1 MATLTSMDTVWIALI
16 GLGAG
21 TLGGMLGV
29 GGSVLMIPALTML
42 FGYNQHLYQASAM
55 LANVA
60 VSIAATLHHYRA
72 GWIVPTAL
80 KRMLPIALIAV
91 LAGVALSNTSIFSGQ
106 AGGLCLGRFLAVFA
120 VYVIYLNVRCIVK
133 RVDEEPQRPPKLA
146 PARCALVG
154 GAMGGVAGLL
164 GVGGGVI
171 AVPMQ
176 HLVLGMKLRSA
187 IATSSALICLTAT
200 AGAIYKIGT
209 LSGHDQSWLNGVQ
222 MGLALAP
229 TAWIGGR
236 VGAGLTH
243 RLPLRQVRTVFILLM
258 LVAMVEM
265 AAVPWG
271 QCWDWLTATVQ
282 R

>member
-1 MATLTSMDTVWIALI
+1 MATLLSMDIIWIALI
-16 GLGAG
+16 GLVAG

-29 GGSVLMIPALTML
+29 GGSVLMIPALTLL

-72 GWIVPTAL
+72 GGIVPTAL
-80 KRMLPIALIAV
+80 KRMLPAALIAV
-91 LAGVALSNTSIFSGQ
+91 LAGVAISNTAIFSGP
-106 AGGLCLGRFLAVFA
+106 AGGLWLGRFLALFA
-120 VYVIYLNVRCIVK
+120 AYVVYLNVRCIVR
-133 RVDEEPQRPPKLA
+133 RVDEEPPRPPRLA

-154 GAMGGVAGLL
+154 GAGLL

-176 HLVLGMKLRSA
+176 HMVLGMKLRSA

-200 AGAIYKIGT
+200 AGAIYKIST
-209 LSGHDQSWLNGVQ
+209 LSGHDQSWLSGVQ

-236 VGAGLTH
+236 LGAGLTH
-243 RLPLRQVRTVFILLM
+243 RLPLRQVRAVFIMLM
-258 LVAMVEM
+258 LAAMVEM

-271 QCWDWLTATVQ
+271 LCWDWLTTTVQ